1 MNDLFSEPLA
11 THHDRASFQCGVPE
25 LDSYLQ
31 TQASQ
36 DVRRKVA
43 AVYVLVD
50 RSAPAAIVG
59 YYTLSSFAVETS
71 DMPEEIQKKL
81 PRYPLTPATLVGRL
95 ARDLRFPGIGGHL
108 LVDALRRVLL
118 HAGQVAS
125 AAVVVDVKNEAA
137 RKFYLK
143 YGFLAFRQNS
153 ERLFLPMK
161 AIQTL
166 ECLQFPPP

>member
-1 MNDLFSEPLA
+1 VNDLFSEPLA

-43 AVYVLVD
+43 AVHVLVD
-50 RSAPAAIVG
+50 RSAPAVIVG

-125 AAVVVDVKNEAA
+125 AAVVDVKNEAA

-143 YGFLAFRQNS
+143 HGFLAFRQNS

-161 AIQTL
+161 VIQTL
-166 ECLQFPPP
+166 EYLQLPPP